1 MLRLSLLLLLSAC
14 FLKMAAQPTVP
25 YPKARATLHA
35 NRLRVGDIFPGGVQP
50 PNYNKPPFI
59 IDFDGNTQPNAG
71 IGGVGFWVAGLDTA
85 GKVRAS
91 CQDQGSW
98 QAFASGTYRGHWPS
112 DSIANIHWDRIFSVT
127 RLDLLTHRADWAD
140 NGVLDNPVASIVG
153 WPGKGNPHFVKL
165 FGFAVP
171 NKDMA
176 PFVDANQ
183 DGIYDPFDG
192 DYPHPSGLDP
202 DIVPGQIVWH
212 VYNDTYGLFLQY
224 APLGVEIHV
233 TSWALYC
240 DGDNLLNETAF
251 FSYKIINRSGYAL
264 DSVSVGTLIHRWLGS
279 SFYPYSGTYVDG
291 NSVFIYNFIN
301 IAGGFGINP
310 PVASYTFLNHD
321 LTKSMYMLYGDLC
334 SPDPMRFGPS
344 VANHYYQFL
353 NGRWRGG
360 QPLTFGGIGIDQNNP
375 PTDFAFP
382 DDPNGTGWSEW
393 SIAASPWNGCL
404 KMLPS
409 VYFGT
414 LPPDTTIVLETAY
427 AYHRGPGLSHL
438 QNVTYCYERIGQLQA
453 LYDNHFSGSC
463 TYTPC
468 TDDCVWPG
476 DLDRDGIVRAR
487 DILPLGVG
495 WATTGEKRTEPVTWA
510 PHHADNWGLEFDN
523 KYDFKHIDGNG
534 NGSLDSLDQ
543 LLVQAFL
550 GNQTPAYSAPPDE
563 YLADGRFWL
572 RNIDF
577 WGNSVNPNNVL
588 PNRFAY
594 IHLRIHEPG
603 IIGFAFDIDVDT
615 SYWQV
620 TEVVLPKPVPGLGL
634 VESRVDRIEA
644 AAVFTDKSKT
654 FSPNAIHFRLT
665 LQSRAI
671 PDSLPD
677 TTFVRLKNVR
687 GIRPE
692 GSEVVLG
699 SNELRYCFGG
709 NCPAY
714 VSTMETRLEALGV
727 FPNPTSGSV
736 TLLAPDLHWQRIEAY
751 DLNGRRLRH
760 WDEPGSNSTE
770 LDLSGIPKGWILLRV
785 AGQDWVG
792 VARILVGF

>member
-1 MLRLSLLLLLSAC
+1 MRRFVLLLLLSPC
-14 FLKMAAQPTVP
+14 FLHLAAQQTVP
-25 YPKARATLHA
+25 YPKAEATLHA
-35 NRLRVGDIFPGGVQP
+35 NRVRVNGIFPGGVKP
-50 PNYNKPPFI
+50 PSGTKPPFV

-71 IGGVGFWVAGLDTA
+71 IGGVGLWIAGLDTA
-85 GKVRAS
+85 GRVRAA
-91 CQDQGSW
+91 CRDDGSS

-127 RLDLLTHRADWAD
+127 RSDLLTHRADWAD
-140 NGVLDNPVASIVG
+140 NGVLDNPVAAIVG
-153 WPGKGNPHFVKL
+153 WPGKGNPHFIKL

-176 PFVDANQ
+176 PFVDVNQ

-192 DYPHPSGLDP
+192 DYPHPNGLDT

-224 APLGVEIHV
+224 APLGVEIHA

-251 FSYKIINRSGYAL
+251 FSYKIINRSGHTL

-321 LTKSMYMLYGDLC
+321 LTKSMYMLYGPLC
-334 SPDPMRFGPS
+334 SPDPMRLGPS

-353 NGRWRGG
+353 NGRWRNGW
-360 QPLTFGGIGIDQNNP
+360 PLTFGGIGIDQNNP

-414 LPPDTTIVLETAY
+414 LPPDTSIVLETAY
-427 AYHRGPGLSHL
+427 SYHRGPGLNHL

-476 DLDRDGIVRAR
+476 DLDRDGIVRVR

-495 WATTGEKRTEPVTWA
+495 WAATGEKRIEPVTWA
-510 PHHADNWGLEFDN
+510 PHHADDWGVAFDN

-534 NGSLDSLDQ
+534 DGVIDSLDK

-550 GNQTPAYSAPPDE
+550 GYQTPAYSTPPDVYQTGE
-563 YLADGRFWL
+563 QL
-572 RNIDF
+572 RLRHISPPQSPAYPHN
-577 WGNSVNPNNVL
+577 VKPNQFANLYIRVIE
-588 PNRFAY
+588 PNLF
-594 IHLRIHEPG
+594 
-603 IIGFAFDIDVDT
+603 GFAVDIDVDSNYWVVVEASPLT
-615 SYWQV
+615 S
-620 TEVVLPKPVPGLGL
+620 VPF
-634 VESRVDRIEA
+634 IEIKKYPLEA
-644 AAVFTDKSKT
+644 VAVFKNKSHSFVPQT
-654 FSPNAIHFRLT
+654 NYFRLI
-665 LQSRAI
+665 LRSKAI

-677 TTFVRLKNVR
+677 TTFVRLKNMR
-687 GIRPE
+687 GIRAD
-692 GSEVVLG
+692 GSEVLLG
-699 SNELRYCFGG
+699 SNELHYCFGG
-709 NCPAY
+709 NCPTY
-714 VSTMETRLEALGV
+714 VQTSEPKQEPVTV
-727 FPNPTSGSV
+727 FPNPTNGLV
-736 TLLAPDLHWQRIEAY
+736 TLLAPDLHWQRIEAF
-751 DLNGRRLRH
+751 DLNGRCIRN
-760 WDEPGSNSTE
+760 WDEPGNDSVE
-770 LDLSGIPKGWILLRV
+770 LDLSSMPKGWVLLRIS
-785 AGQDWVG
+785 GQNWVG